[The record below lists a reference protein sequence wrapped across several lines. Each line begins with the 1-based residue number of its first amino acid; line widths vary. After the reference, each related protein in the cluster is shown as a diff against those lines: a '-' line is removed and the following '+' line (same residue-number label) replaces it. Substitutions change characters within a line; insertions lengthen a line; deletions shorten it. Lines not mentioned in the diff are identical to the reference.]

1 MGNVQTYD
9 LRSAEFKAVIAGFA
23 DIIQHYKSLPSE
35 SASPS
40 ELLILTFRPNVTY
53 GGVRIS
59 NAFLKIF
66 LNPALSNIS
75 TRQFLW
81 DSVAAQAGLY
91 EFKVYRDR
99 IKPLVDTG
107 VCPFFVNFLGGHENF
122 TFAELKQILQ
132 RQAVSDEQI
141 IRNLVYLYEGL
152 ENRPAVTEPYPGTEQ
167 WETDVDFRDL
177 MGHIDSMKNSMFFV
191 FSMLETIDTT
201 KAITFSEEINSI
213 PNTVLRVPESIWSI
227 IFQIVVAC
235 HALWLSK
242 VTHNDLHYNNVWV
255 QTLPSTKTYVVQ
267 VEDAFF
273 TLTTSKKVKLF
284 DFDRAYSYAHGNNPI
299 NDRVCIRNSQCNR
312 NVAQL
317 DIVKI
322 LCYVYKTFRDD
333 DILSVFIPPNNDALK
348 NYWKDVYSTNC
359 FLRHGTYSVP
369 EDEYT
374 KLLQIDSIIRNIAD
388 RCPQFVSL
396 GINTRIET
404 KNLFIVHNAVFD
416 NIGNI
421 KLNILQRKISHAI
434 AKQRIEGAEEQRF
447 EAMEEV
453 RIANQESQQARQE
466 VQNAKQTIHELQ
478 NKLLE
483 CEQKLNTQQPEKRR
497 KKTLLKNKQLFDA
510 LQNENLNLI
519 QQLVE
524 EGAEISEA
532 RILADNNKYIYGI
545 NVPFANNNRDIIK
558 YILEKLDLQGILL
571 TIKKIPDYV
580 VDAIYYSSVKT
591 NSKRDEALQ
600 DEINYFLTQGNE
612 ILSTEQMKQFAS
624 E

>member
-1 MGNVQTYD
+1 
-9 LRSAEFKAVIAGFA
+9 
-23 DIIQHYKSLPSE
+23 
-35 SASPS
+35 
-40 ELLILTFRPNVTY
+40 
-53 GGVRIS
+53 
-59 NAFLKIF
+59 
-66 LNPALSNIS
+66 
-75 TRQFLW
+75 
-81 DSVAAQAGLY
+81 
-91 EFKVYRDR
+91 
-99 IKPLVDTG
+99 
-107 VCPFFVNFLGGHENF
+107 
-122 TFAELKQILQ
+122 
-132 RQAVSDEQI
+132 
-141 IRNLVYLYEGL
+141 
-152 ENRPAVTEPYPGTEQ
+152 
-167 WETDVDFRDL
+167 
-177 MGHIDSMKNSMFFV
+177 
-191 FSMLETIDTT
+191 
-201 KAITFSEEINSI
+201 
-213 PNTVLRVPESIWSI
+213 
-227 IFQIVVAC
+227 
-235 HALWLSK
+235 
-242 VTHNDLHYNNVWV
+242 
-255 QTLPSTKTYVVQ
+255 
-267 VEDAFF
+267 
-273 TLTTSKKVKLF
+273 
-284 DFDRAYSYAHGNNPI
+284 
-299 NDRVCIRNSQCNR
+299 
-312 NVAQL
+312 
-317 DIVKI
+317 
-322 LCYVYKTFRDD
+322 
-333 DILSVFIPPNNDALK
+333 
-348 NYWKDVYSTNC
+348 
-359 FLRHGTYSVP
+359 
-369 EDEYT
+369 
-374 KLLQIDSIIRNIAD
+374 
-388 RCPQFVSL
+388 
-396 GINTRIET
+396 
-404 KNLFIVHNAVFD
+404 VHNAVFD

-591 NSKRDEALQ
+591 NSKRDEVLQ